1 MPELSELDR
10 QRMDAITAGL
20 PDNKS
25 EKIRHLAAAGCMRA
39 DIARYLGIRYQF
51 VYNVLSASRV
61 RAWQRPQQPVR
72 RAAGVT
78 PAADD
83 DETSP
88 EPPSSKW
95 LWTVLGKGGRIELPR
110 AFLEAMGAE
119 EGDQVQLAL
128 DGDVVRVLSRT
139 TALRELQEEVKRYV
153 PEGVSLVDE
162 LLNERRAEAARE
174 MRDST
179 DD

>member
-1 MPELSELDR
+1 MSEISEPDR
-10 QRMDAITAGL
+10 RQMDAITAGL

-25 EKIRHLAAAGCMRA
+25 EKIRHLAAAGYKRA

-61 RAWQRPQQPVR
+61 RAGQRPQQPVR

-78 PAADD
+78 PAAD

-128 DGDVVRVLSRT
+128 DGNVVRVLSRT
-139 TALRELQEEVKRYV
+139 TALRELQAEVKRYV